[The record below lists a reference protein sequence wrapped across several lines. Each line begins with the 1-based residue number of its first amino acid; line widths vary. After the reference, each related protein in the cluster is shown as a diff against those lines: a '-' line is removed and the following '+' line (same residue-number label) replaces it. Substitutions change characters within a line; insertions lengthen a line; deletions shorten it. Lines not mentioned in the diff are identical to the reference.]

1 MVIILHGGETST
13 KNKYISTN
21 SLTYGKAGSELKS
34 IGIINSTGNLTSSY
48 DAASTYWG
56 ESWRMPTKTEWQEL
70 SDKCTWTWTTQN
82 ETYGY
87 KVTGPNGQSIFF
99 PAAGN
104 KGEVL
109 YSSGEVGA
117 YWSSTVYSSTDYAL
131 DKDDAYSMNFNN
143 RYHNVDWGYRIY
155 GKSVRPV
162 TE

>member
-1 MVIILHGGETST
+1 MARLVLNSNRLESSIPQGILHHRMMRQV
-13 KNKYISTN
+13 
-21 SLTYGKAGSELKS
+21 L
-34 IGIINSTGNLTSSY
+34 IG
-48 DAASTYWG
+48 G

-82 ETYGY
+82 ETDGY